1 MSKPITATQVE
12 ELANLISKEL
22 GEMFYTRINSNLRE
36 LTDRVENMLL
46 RNLVIDLVTAIENG
60 VEDQEIKYAEK
71 VVNDNEELI
80 KEIRK

>member
-1 MSKPITATQVE
+1 MK
-12 ELANLISKEL
+12 
-22 GEMFYTRINSNLRE
+22 SNLRD
-36 LTDRVENMLL
+36 LTDKEENKIL
-46 RNLVIDLVTAIENG
+46 RNLVLDLVAAIENG

>member
-1 MSKPITATQVE
+1 MSNP
-12 ELANLISKEL
+12 
-22 GEMFYTRINSNLRE
+22 
-36 LTDRVENMLL
+36 LL
-46 RNLVIDLVTAIENG
+46 SIEFNPCLSCYECQSICKYKIVKNLVIELVTAIENG

>member
-1 MSKPITATQVE
+1 MSKP
-12 ELANLISKEL
+12 
-22 GEMFYTRINSNLRE
+22 
-36 LTDRVENMLL
+36 LL
-46 RNLVIDLVTAIENG
+46 SIGFNPCLSCYVCQSICEYKIVKNLVLDLVSAIENG